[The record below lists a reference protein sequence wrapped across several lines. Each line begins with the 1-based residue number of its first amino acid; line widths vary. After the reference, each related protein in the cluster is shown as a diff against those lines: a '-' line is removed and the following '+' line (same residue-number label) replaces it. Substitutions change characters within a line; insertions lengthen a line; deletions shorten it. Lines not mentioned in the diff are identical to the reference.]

1 MTLSSGDDGI
11 HADTDLVISND
22 KIKITKS
29 YEGIEGTQVV
39 ITGGEVSLVASD
51 DGINAAGGNDTS
63 SSSTPGRPG
72 DSFSSSNGQIVI
84 SGGYTVVNA
93 SGDGIDSNGTI
104 SVSGG
109 VTLVSGPTS
118 GGNGIFDYD
127 GTATVTGGVV
137 VALGTSDMA
146 QNFSSASNQG
156 SMLVTF
162 SQQSAG
168 KNFAVCDSSGKVI
181 VSFTPAKSY
190 KCAVVTAPEIQ
201 SGSSYSLVAGATVN
215 GADSNG
221 FARNT
226 TKSGGTTLTTITMNS
241 NIYGSGGNMGGPG
254 GRW

>member
-1 MTLSSGDDGI
+1 MVLSDGK
-11 HADTDLVISND
+11 V
-22 KIKITKS
+22 KVTKS
-29 YEGIEGTQVV
+29 YEAIEGTQVV
-39 ITGGEVSLVASD
+39 ITGGEHSLVASD
-51 DGINAAGGNDTS
+51 DGINAAGGNDS
-63 SSSTPGRPG
+63 GSTQPPARPG
-72 DSFSSSNGQIVI
+72 DSFTSSSGQIVI

-93 SGDGIDSNGTI
+93 NGDGIDSNGTI

-127 GTATVTGGVV
+127 GTATVTGGVL

-156 SMLVTF
+156 SMLVSFT
-162 SQQSAG
+162 QQSAG
-168 KNFAVCDSSGKVI
+168 KSFAVCDSNGKVI
-181 VSFTPAKSY
+181 VSFTPEKSY

-201 SGSSYSLVAGATVN
+201 SGNSYTLVAGATVS

-226 TKSGGTTLTTITMNS
+226 TKSGGTTLTTVTMS
-241 NIYGSGGNMGGPG
+241 SLIYGSGGGMGGPG
-254 GRW
+254 GRPGRP